1 MERNES
7 PLSSCPSQTQMTDI
21 RNIPVSPSMPIPR
34 VKVDKDD
41 YMHSGT
47 VDNDEHFV
55 NLGTNLMETRFSPSN
70 YLWFGDMEKNTPSFV
85 GSYEKSKR

>member
-1 MERNES
+1 
-7 PLSSCPSQTQMTDI
+7 MTDI

-41 YMHSGT
+41 YIHPGT
-47 VDNDEHFV
+47 VDNENFV
-55 NLGTNLMETRFSPSN
+55 NLGTDLIGTRFSPSN
-70 YLWFGDMEKNTPSFV
+70 YLWFGDMEKNTPSSFFV